1 VLKNHRMLSIV
12 TLSIYLIVLLCWT
25 ECQSFT
31 LLKSARQSTVA
42 TVASSKYR
50 STLLYNSKKDLSLEK
65 RFLKSFLSIGVAL
78 TAFSFSSLA
87 IDLPQ
92 SYSSEDQ
99 SITFKHTDD
108 LVFSP
113 KPLKTHDKEILF
125 KSESIKGFNAGVTV
139 DRVKI
144 DNIRQFADAKGL
156 AQKVVDVEM
165 TKDGV
170 LESIALKWGESKT
183 PISTSNMPAYEIE

>member
-1 VLKNHRMLSIV
+1 MPSII

-31 LLKSARQSTVA
+31 LLKSARQSSVA
-42 TVASSKYR
+42 TVSSSKYR
-50 STLLYNSKKDLSLEK
+50 STLLYNSKDDLSLEK

-87 IDLPQ
+87 TDLPL
-92 SYSSEDQ
+92 SYSSEDK
-99 SITFKHTDD
+99 SITFKHSSD

-139 DRVKI
+139 R
-144 DNIRQFADAKGL
+144 N
-156 AQKVVDVEM
+156 
-165 TKDGV
+165 V
-170 LESIALKWGESKT
+170 LFSQI
-183 PISTSNMPAYEIE
+183 

>member
-1 VLKNHRMLSIV
+1 MPSII

-31 LLKSARQSTVA
+31 LLKSSRQSSVA
-42 TVASSKYR
+42 TVSSSKYR
-50 STLLYNSKKDLSLEK
+50 STLLYNSKDDLSLEK

-87 IDLPQ
+87 TDLPL
-92 SYSSEDQ
+92 SYSSEDK
-99 SITFKHTDD
+99 SITFKHSSD

-139 DRVKI
+139 R
-144 DNIRQFADAKGL
+144 N
-156 AQKVVDVEM
+156 
-165 TKDGV
+165 V
-170 LESIALKWGESKT
+170 LFSQI
-183 PISTSNMPAYEIE
+183 